1 MPSDGQGTPPFQNV
15 SSFPITYPG
24 GLNGYYEMQ
33 AKDSCGNYKTIN
45 VYVPAT
51 APSPALGLNF
61 SNFTSCS
68 GNAVYTA
75 TATGGT
81 PAYIYS
87 IIAPSTDQV
96 GTTITSSNPV
106 NFNLTANG
114 FYTIQAMDQCGG
126 IVDVYKR
133 QIRKSGG
140 FSKCFLFW
148 NSGWF
153 YYRYA

>member
-1 MPSDGQGTPPFQNV
+1 
-15 SSFPITYPG
+15 
-24 GLNGYYEMQ
+24 MQ

-81 PAYIYS
+81 PAYIYP

-96 GTTITSSNPV
+96 GTNITSSNPV

-126 IVDVYKR
+126 RVTQTVNVRPYNRPNAQAWEEQVIVTQCQMV
-133 QIRKSGG
+133 
-140 FSKCFLFW
+140 
-148 NSGWF
+148 
-153 YYRYA
+153 